1 LEVCIVFD
9 LFVLLAFP
17 YDLEM
22 VALSLEKI
30 VFLAGGF
37 VNFSQG
43 TICVADGIS
52 VALDGETVGAAMP

>member
-1 LEVCIVFD
+1 
-9 LFVLLAFP
+9 
-17 YDLEM
+17 M

-43 TICVADGIS
+43 TIRVADFFIY
-52 VALDGETVGAAMP
+52 LFNFIYTQIKHQDLK